1 NQLKIMASE
10 KGNIDDYQ
18 QSVMLQLIGE
28 EYNESRKIGRTG
40 SITGFARR
48 CFAHED
54 KRIKDIGEQLGQ
66 WCEGGIYG
74 NRFTENLPPINFGS
88 RFIVLELEELKG
100 TPHLQTVVLMS
111 IIQAAQH
118 AMFIKKDGRRRLF
131 ILDEAWEYIRPD
143 NASGSSNQSN
153 QFFSS
158 FLEAAWRR
166 FRKTHCAGICI
177 TQSFE
182 DYFSSSV
189 GRALTANS
197 PWKIIMKQEKESI
210 EAMKA
215 NNYFSTTD
223 AEYERMKNI
232 RTVKRAFSE
241 MLVRFENFQEIC
253 RLYVD
258 RKMELCFTTD
268 SSDRGKLWEIQ
279 SRLDCSYGEAIE
291 ILYQQEVA
299 SKAAV

>member
-1 NQLKIMASE
+1 
-10 KGNIDDYQ
+10 
-18 QSVMLQLIGE
+18 MLQLISE
-28 EYNESRKIGRTG
+28 EYNESRKVGRTG

-48 CFAHED
+48 CSNHED
-54 KRIKDIGEQLGQ
+54 KRIKDIGDQLGQ

-74 NRFTENLPPINFGS
+74 NRFTENLPPINFDS

-100 TPHLQTVVLMS
+100 TLHLQTVVLMS

-143 NASGSSNQSN
+143 NASGSSNHSN

-166 FRKTHCAGICI
+166 FRKTNCAGICI

-182 DYFSSSV
+182 DYFTSSV

-210 EAMKA
+210 EAMKV

-223 AEYERMKNI
+223 AEYERMKI
-232 RTVKRAFSE
+232 
-241 MLVRFENFQEIC
+241 FE
-253 RLYVD
+253 R
-258 RKMELCFTTD
+258 
-268 SSDRGKLWEIQ
+268 
-279 SRLDCSYGEAIE
+279 
-291 ILYQQEVA
+291 
-299 SKAAV
+299 